1 MTLNEL
7 VKRKGLT
14 NEQLAQRVGVSLPT
28 ISYWNRGLK
37 QPTTANII
45 KLADTLDVT
54 PMTIFKI
61 FLANNLTKSTGGE

>member
-14 NEQLAQRVGVSLPT
+14 TEQLAKKIGVSIMT

-45 KLADTLDVT
+45 KLAETLDVT

-61 FLANNLTKSTGGE
+61 FLASSYTKSTGGN

>member
-14 NEQLAQRVGVSLPT
+14 TEQLAKKIGVSIMT
-28 ISYWNRGLK
+28 ISYWNRGIK

-45 KLADTLDVT
+45 KLANALNVT

-61 FLANNLTKSTGGE
+61 FLASSYTET